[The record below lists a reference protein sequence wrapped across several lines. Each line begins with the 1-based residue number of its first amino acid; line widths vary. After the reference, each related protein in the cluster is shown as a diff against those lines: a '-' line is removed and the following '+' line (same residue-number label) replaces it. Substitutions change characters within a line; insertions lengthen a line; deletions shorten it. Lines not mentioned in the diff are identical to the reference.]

1 MRIFKKTWFMLLM
14 CIVFPPLGIFLIWK
28 NKLFAKKP
36 RIILTVVSVI
46 LLALYYIPTG
56 DEALVEEADE
66 PETKV
71 EQQAQENINEDISAT
86 EEKIEVDPI
95 VESKGESEN
104 VSDNNSN
111 DIEENNEIKKTD
123 EEITTSN
130 LEVMM
135 KKIYPN
141 EQIILGEFAEDDFV
155 VLQMTEAPF
164 FTPDKTALRKIAI
177 GFLKGFNT
185 KYENISKEKYYI
197 NIEVPGVDKY
207 GNDTFVQAV
216 TYTISKESIR
226 KLNYKNIQNNYQFDL
241 LDNVCDSVVY
251 IRGIED

>member
-1 MRIFKKTWFMLLM
+1 M

-28 NKLFAKKP
+28 NKLFTKKP

-56 DEALVEEADE
+56 DETLVKEADE
-66 PETKV
+66 SETKV
-71 EQQAQENINEDISAT
+71 EQQAQEKNSEDIDVT

-95 VESKGESEN
+95 VESDDE
-104 VSDNNSN
+104 SN

-123 EEITTSN
+123 GEITTSN

-155 VLQMTEAPF
+155 VLQMTEVPF
-164 FTPDKTALRKIAI
+164 FAPDKTALRKIAI

-197 NIEVPGVDKY
+197 NIEVPGIDEY
-207 GNDTFVQAV
+207 GNDTFIQAV
-216 TYTISKESIR
+216 TYTISKKVLENLIMKISKTTIN
-226 KLNYKNIQNNYQFDL
+226 LIY
-241 LDNVCDSVVY
+241 
-251 IRGIED
+251 